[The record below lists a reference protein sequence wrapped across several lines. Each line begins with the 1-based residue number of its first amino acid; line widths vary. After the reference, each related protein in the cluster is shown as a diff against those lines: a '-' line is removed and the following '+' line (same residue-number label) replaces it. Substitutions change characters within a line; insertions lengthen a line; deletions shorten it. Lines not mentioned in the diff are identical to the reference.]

1 MSSLLN
7 SDPGILKS
15 YGNSLLA
22 KKDYKG
28 AIDAYTKFITELDLD
43 LGNDKRQQ
51 DKNKFHFSYFTNTF
65 KKNLQSYYTGGIVS
79 YKPKLHRLSAKS
91 SK

>member
-43 LGNDKRQQ
+43 VGNDKRQQ

>member
-28 AIDAYTKFITELDLD
+28 AIDAYTKFRTELDLD
-43 LGNDKRQQ
+43 NDKRQE

-65 KKNLQSYYTGGIVS
+65 KKNLQSYYTGGIVF